1 MNDIAVK
8 TEKHSSDPTCN
19 CENCILRTLVF
30 QYLPENEADR
40 LCGIKSNQ
48 TFAKGDNIVKEGEPI
63 SDFFY
68 IKEGL
73 VKLCRLSDQK
83 QNHIITIARPHDY
96 TSLLSLFFSEKHK
109 YTIVALE
116 PTKVCTFPL
125 NDIINM
131 GLEYGNFAMGLLSKT
146 SRTADD
152 IINHFI
158 AINSR
163 NLRGRIA
170 LTLLDFSENIYRS
183 TVFELP
189 VSRKEIAELIGMTTE
204 NVIRILSEF
213 RKENIIQISGKII
226 EIIDFKRLRM
236 ISAHG

>member
-1 MNDIAVK
+1 MNEIAK
-8 TEKHSSDPTCN
+8 SEAKHNADPTCN

-40 LCGIKSNQ
+40 LCSIKSTQ
-48 TFAKGDNIVKEGEPI
+48 TFSKGDSIVKEGD
-63 SDFFY
+63 SVHDFFY
-68 IKEGL
+68 VKEGL

-83 QNHIITIARPHDY
+83 QNHIITISRPHDY

-109 YTIVALE
+109 YTMIALE
-116 PTKVCTFPL
+116 QSKVCVFPL
-125 NDIINM
+125 NDIVNL
-131 GLEYGNFAMGLLSKT
+131 GLQYGNFAMGLLNKT

-158 AINSR
+158 EINSR

-170 LTLLDFSENIYRS
+170 LTLLDFSENIYHS